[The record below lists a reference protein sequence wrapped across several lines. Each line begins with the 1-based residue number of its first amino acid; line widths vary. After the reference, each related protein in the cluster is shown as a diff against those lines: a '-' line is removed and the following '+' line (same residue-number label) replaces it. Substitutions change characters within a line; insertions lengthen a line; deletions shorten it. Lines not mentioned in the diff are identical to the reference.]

1 MLTQN
6 HLREKF
12 QDVKGGFKSL
22 WKKFHLKRDNHHA
35 NHSSAESQSD
45 IYEFT
50 PDDQVSTSPRVQAPV
65 SNTSSDA
72 QDLVWDNEDAS
83 MQDKSYS
90 FDEETTQVD
99 YESAGEDDYWSEEE
113 RR

>member
-1 MLTQN
+1 MLNQN
-6 HLREKF
+6 NFFEKL
-12 QDVKGGFKSL
+12 QEVKGGFKSL
-22 WKKFHLKRDNHHA
+22 WKKFHLKRNNHHA
-35 NHSSAESQSD
+35 SHSSAASQTD

-50 PDDQVSTSPRVQAPV
+50 PDDQVSTSPRVQSPL
-65 SNTSSDA
+65 SNASSDA

-90 FDEETTQVD
+90 FDEETTKVD
-99 YESAGEDDYWSEEE
+99 YESDTDDDLWSEQE